1 MKQTGKL
8 DQRSELFCSGSIPE
22 IKAEE
27 TTACITSDSGTC
39 LLLTTIFA
47 LVCPAPSIAT
57 TCLGRSGASAKHCR
71 LMRRPPC
78 RRREGGASRAR
89 PIALRSSADAALY
102 EGGTLLYVVQP
113 E

>member
-47 LVCPAPSIAT
+47 LVCPAPS
-57 TCLGRSGASAKHCR
+57 LQ
-71 LMRRPPC
+71 RPVWVVLV
-78 RRREGGASRAR
+78 RA
-89 PIALRSSADAALY
+89 PSTAA
-102 EGGTLLYVVQP
+102 
-113 E
+113 